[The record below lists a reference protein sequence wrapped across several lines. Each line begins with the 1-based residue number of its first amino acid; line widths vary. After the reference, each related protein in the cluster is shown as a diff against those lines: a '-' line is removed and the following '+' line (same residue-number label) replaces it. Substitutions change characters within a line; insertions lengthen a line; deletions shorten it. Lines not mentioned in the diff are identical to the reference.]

1 MCYNLDLVKINRN
14 ILYQLKHKVTIVRKK
29 NQKYANL
36 VKIFKDIYNSRCFPR
51 LRPRIYQLWRYMVEA
66 YVLF

>member
-14 ILYQLKHKVTIVRKK
+14 ILYQLKHKVTIVRKE

-36 VKIFKDIYNSRCFPR
+36 VKIFKDIYNTMCSPR
-51 LRPRIYQLWRYMVEA
+51 LRPRIC
-66 YVLF
+66 